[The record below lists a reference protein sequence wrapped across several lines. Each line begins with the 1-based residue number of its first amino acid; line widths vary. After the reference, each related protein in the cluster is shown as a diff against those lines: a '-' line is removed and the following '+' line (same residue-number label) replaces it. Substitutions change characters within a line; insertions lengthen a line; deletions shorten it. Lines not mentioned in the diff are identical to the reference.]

1 MTGGGAT
8 ATLLADGRRL
18 HLRHGPID
26 IIAEAFGPA
35 GEVRRAYAQA
45 ADRFAGV
52 LAELVGE
59 LPRLRRPVGA
69 VEPLFR
75 GSVARRM
82 ARAAR
87 PHGHVFVT
95 PMAAVAGAV
104 ADEVL
109 AAMVAGRALGRAYV
123 NNGGDIAFHLAPG
136 ARLAAGIVDNQDAP
150 AIDAGVTLEYAMP
163 VRGLATSG
171 WRGRSLSFGVA
182 DAVTVLAAGAAEADV
197 AATLIANAV
206 DVDHPAIRR
215 SPADQ
220 VRDDTDLGARPV
232 TVAVGQL
239 PPAAVDAAL
248 DAGRA
253 AAVAMRARGLINSAY
268 LALQGRVRLVGVP
281 DQTVRRRLA

>member
-1 MTGGGAT
+1 MTGGAT
-8 ATLLADGRRL
+8 ATMLADGRRL
-18 HLRHGPID
+18 HLQHGPID
-26 IIAEAFGPA
+26 IIAETFGPPV
-35 GEVRRAYAQA
+35 EVRRAYGQA
-45 ADRFAGV
+45 ADRFAQV

-59 LPRLRRPVGA
+59 LHLLRRPAGDTA
-69 VEPLFR
+69 PLLR

-82 ARAAR
+82 ARAVRCHAE
-87 PHGHVFVT
+87 VFVT

-109 AAMVAGRALGRAYV
+109 AAMAAGRALRRAYV

-136 ARLAAGIVDNQDAP
+136 ERLAAGIVDNPDAP
-150 AIDAGVTLEYAMP
+150 AIDGGVTLEYAMP

-171 WRGRSLSFGVA
+171 WRGRSLSFGIA
-182 DAVTVLAAGAAEADV
+182 DAVTVLARNGAAADV

-253 AAVAMRARGLINSAY
+253 AAAAMCARRLIHGAY
-268 LALQGRVRLVGVP
+268 LALQGHVRLVGGP
-281 DQTVRRRLA
+281 AETVRRRMA